1 MADGAV
7 KKARMDARYWPAL
20 RAQLMAEPQLVAG
33 DPELMAALNLRP
45 AAANLVEFGPAAL
58 ARLEHARAAEA
69 DARAEIEALAAAN
82 FAAQVQ
88 THAAIVDL
96 LEARNN
102 ADLAA
107 RVDEAARARFGLAAG
122 ALAVEGEAPAGWRA
136 LPAGWV
142 GHMLG
147 GGALRM
153 GGAVASEMLFAEA
166 GPETASAALVRLSL
180 WGDERPGLLAFGSPD
195 PAGFTP
201 EMGGELVAFL
211 ARVVE
216 RVAERW
222 PPAR

>member
-33 DPELMAALNLRP
+33 DPELLAALNLRP

-69 DARAEIEALAAAN
+69 GARAEIEALAEAN

-107 RVDEAARARFGLAAG
+107 RVDEAARARFGLTAG
-122 ALAVEGEAPAGWRA
+122 ALAVEGEAPAGWRP
-136 LPAGWV
+136 LPAGFV
-142 GHMLG
+142 THMLG
-147 GGALRM
+147 GGAMRL
-153 GGAVASEMLFAEA
+153 GGAVASEVLFAEA
-166 GPETASAALVRLSL
+166 GAEVASAALVRLAL
-180 WGDERPGLLAFGSPD
+180 WGDERSGLLAFGSPD
-195 PAGFTP
+195 PAGFGA

-222 PPAR
+222 PPVR